1 MRVYK
6 GLIALFLL
14 GFISQAFGGKLT
26 IGAKASIYDP
36 PGVPGPTPMVGGYI
50 GYSISEYLSAEG
62 AVEWSNYDNTTLIPI
77 TVNMIYYPLGESGF
91 NPYLG
96 GGSGYYYKK
105 VNKDI
110 ESTVGYQLL
119 VGLSWKSAQ
128 DFGLS
133 FEVKYIVPDIKNASD
148 RGFSYGGGIT
158 GSMTMEL

>member
-36 PGVPGPTPMVGGYI
+36 PGASGPTPMVGGYI

-62 AVEWSNYDNTTLIPI
+62 TVEWSNYGNTTLIPI
-77 TVNMIYYPLGESGF
+77 TVNMIYYPLGKKGF

-105 VNKDI
+105 VKEDI
-110 ESTVGYQLL
+110 KSTVGYQLL

-133 FEVKYIVPDIKNASD
+133 FEVKYIVPDIKNVSD